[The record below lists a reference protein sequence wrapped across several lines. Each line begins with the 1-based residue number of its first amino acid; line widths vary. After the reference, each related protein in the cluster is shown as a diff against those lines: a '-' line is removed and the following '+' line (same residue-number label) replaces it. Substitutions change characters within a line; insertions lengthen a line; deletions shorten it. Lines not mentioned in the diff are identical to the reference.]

1 MAPGS
6 KSVLARA
13 NPKTISLRTTV
24 PLAIVEQLDLKEG
37 NVLDW
42 EIQFLEGKKVVVVKK
57 VEEYV
62 THVWR

>member
-13 NPKTISLRTTV
+13 NPKTISLRATV
-24 PLAIVEQLDLKEG
+24 PMAIVEQLDLKEG
-37 NVLDW
+37 DVLDW
-42 EIQFLEGKKVVVVKK
+42 EIQFVEGKKVVIVKK

-62 THVWR
+62 SMIWR